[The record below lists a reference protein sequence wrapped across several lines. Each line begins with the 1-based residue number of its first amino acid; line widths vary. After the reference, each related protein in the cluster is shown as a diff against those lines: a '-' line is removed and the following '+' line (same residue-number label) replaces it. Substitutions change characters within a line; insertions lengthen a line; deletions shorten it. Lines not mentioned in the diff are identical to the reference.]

1 MDTDSSEDEGN
12 KVLQVSNNK
21 ISSNSSTGEYGSPG
35 SNVDMYTS
43 ATVKNSK
50 EIEKEQVLGLRDES
64 NTMFSTSQNNKLV
77 VDFEDLSYAIEDVV
91 NIDNIDFDDTDN
103 SLLDDS
109 EEVQE
114 WE

>member
-1 MDTDSSEDEGN
+1 
-12 KVLQVSNNK
+12 
-21 ISSNSSTGEYGSPG
+21 
-35 SNVDMYTS
+35 MYTS
-43 ATVKNSK
+43 ATVENSK
-50 EIEKEQVLGLRDES
+50 EIEKEHVLRLRDES
-64 NTMFSTSQNNKLV
+64 DTMFSTSQNKKLV
-77 VDFEDLSYAIEDVV
+77 VDFEDFSYSIEDVV